1 MMNNYYSFKES
12 IINQKKQKRPIRF
25 RNGYTIKKKNYRET
39 QFLRFIIW
47 NITFFSLIPFVSAST
62 VGPFVDK
69 DYKLHE
75 DYSYNDDALNTILP
89 IFIFVIFLN
98 FSGNSKSVKNVIL
111 PLLDDVLYN
120 IITWMIPL
128 IVSFSYDNLLS
139 IKIFSIV
146 NMCLHVNCLIIAII
160 DRKKTVESNHNYYT
174 LITFFLF
181 FPIVVFLIIWTNI
194 IRDIVSF
201 FYISY
206 TMPIYLI

>member
-1 MMNNYYSFKES
+1 
-12 IINQKKQKRPIRF
+12 
-25 RNGYTIKKKNYRET
+25 
-39 QFLRFIIW
+39 
-47 NITFFSLIPFVSAST
+47 
-62 VGPFVDK
+62 
-69 DYKLHE
+69 
-75 DYSYNDDALNTILP
+75 
-89 IFIFVIFLN
+89 
-98 FSGNSKSVKNVIL
+98 
-111 PLLDDVLYN
+111 
-120 IITWMIPL
+120 MIPL